1 MVIFKQLVSSF
12 IKQQADFE
20 KKKLKPLTKLNN
32 ADLTRENENLKKKKL

>member
-12 IKQQADFE
+12 TKQQADFE
-20 KKKLKPLTKLNN
+20 KKLKSLTKLNN